1 MSAWPYTKSIKP
13 AMTNSLNNKRYFV
26 RTALFMGGYTALG
39 LATISGAFELLKP
52 SGAWAFALVAA
63 APVVGQIWAI
73 LAWMRDSDE
82 FVRALSAKR
91 FIVATG
97 ITLAITSAWGFM
109 ELYAGAPHV
118 SSLMVFPLLC
128 ASWGIVTP
136 FIQTTR

>member
-1 MSAWPYTKSIKP
+1 
-13 AMTNSLNNKRYFV
+13 MTNSLNNKKYRI
-26 RTALFMGGYTALG
+26 RTALFMGGYTALS
-39 LATISGAFELLKP
+39 LATITGAFEHLKP

-63 APVVGQIWAI
+63 APVAGQIWAI

-82 FVRALSAKR
+82 FVRALNAKR

-97 ITLAITSAWGFM
+97 ITLALASAWGFM